1 MKQLTKEQHEA
12 ICEWLNK
19 NNITITEVDQ
29 QGTSDTYFASHKF
42 RQDFEK
48 SCCDSCA
55 DGETCESEPVIGEGT
70 ACFESLERAKYK
82 HVVNFDMSNITDL
95 TWEQSTKLSEL
106 LSLGSTILVNHKGE
120 QYLINTQDVKPVD
133 IIAK

>member
-12 ICEWLNK
+12 ICQWLNK

-48 SCCDSCA
+48 SCCESCT
-55 DGETCESEPVIGEGT
+55 DGETCESDPSLSAFQVFTE
-70 ACFESLERAKYK
+70 AYDESKAKVDKIVKENLDKRFTVSKEDLDKLLYM
-82 HVVNFDMSNITDL
+82 NFLKNRNKQL
-95 TWEQSTKLSEL
+95 
-106 LSLGSTILVNHKGE
+106 
-120 QYLINTQDVKPVD
+120 
-133 IIAK
+133 